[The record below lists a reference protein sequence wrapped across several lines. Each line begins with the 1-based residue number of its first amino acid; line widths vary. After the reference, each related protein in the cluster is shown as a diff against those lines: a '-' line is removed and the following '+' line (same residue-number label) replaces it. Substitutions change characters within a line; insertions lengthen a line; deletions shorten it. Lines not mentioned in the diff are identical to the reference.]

1 MMAKKGFYKHK
12 EYEDRIVCVYDITF
26 CVEDNLI
33 YYSYI
38 DPLFGF
44 DGGCCSTPKDVF
56 LEHFV
61 LMNNGG
67 R

>member
-1 MMAKKGFYKHK
+1 MMAKKGFYRHK
-12 EYEDRIVCVYDITF
+12 KNAERVVCVYDITF

-33 YYSYI
+33 YYSYM
-38 DPLFGF
+38 DPQFGF

-61 LMNNGG
+61 LMNYN
-67 R
+67 